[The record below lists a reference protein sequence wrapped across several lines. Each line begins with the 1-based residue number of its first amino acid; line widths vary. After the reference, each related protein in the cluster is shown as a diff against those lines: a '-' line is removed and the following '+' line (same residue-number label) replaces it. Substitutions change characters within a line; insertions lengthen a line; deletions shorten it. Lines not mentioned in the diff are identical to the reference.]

1 MTGVEFRRS
10 HVVADQVRAAYRR
23 IACHDRGVAY
33 AGKRGEA
40 VAYFV
45 GFDPVAADLH
55 LVVGAAEV
63 FEVAVGQPAGQVA
76 GTVET
81 AAGDE
86 GVGEEALGVQLRPV
100 QVAAGDADA
109 SYI

>member
-1 MTGVEFRRS
+1 MRQHHRAMDRRL
-10 HVVADQVRAAYRR
+10 AQQR
-23 IACHDRGVAY
+23 
-33 AGKRGEA
+33 
-40 VAYFV
+40 
-45 GFDPVAADLH
+45 GFDVAEFDAVAADLH